1 MNMNI
6 KKRSGLIATKIGNS
20 SFFDDNGKLIP
31 VSILRVEDCIV
42 SGIKTIEKNGY
53 TAIQLASIENEPRG
67 TNIRLATKRTQRTNK
82 EA

>member
-42 SGIKTIEKNGY
+42 SGIKTKDKHGY
-53 TAIQLASIENEPRG
+53 FAIQLASIDKLSKNPKVKKPQKK
-67 TNIRLATKRTQRTNK
+67 IFSS
-82 EA
+82 